1 MIFNQIIL
9 KTTIYDFFYL
19 IYNIME
25 REKIEIKICL
35 SKEILDKINE
45 ITTGKSWLV
54 ERLLFEYLKEKR
66 IEINDIVL

>member
-1 MIFNQIIL
+1 
-9 KTTIYDFFYL
+9 
-19 IYNIME
+19 ME